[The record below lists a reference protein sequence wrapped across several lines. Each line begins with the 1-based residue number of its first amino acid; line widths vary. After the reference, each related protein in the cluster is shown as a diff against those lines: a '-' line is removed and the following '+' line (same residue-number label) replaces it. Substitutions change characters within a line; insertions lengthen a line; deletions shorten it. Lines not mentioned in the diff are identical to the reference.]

1 MNNNTTKI
9 FPVDDAVESLTK
21 VVTATYITTGSMSL
35 LGNGLVIAVMMRRCR
50 QASIFKILLTHLA
63 ICDIIFAL
71 ALIVDTPNW
80 MKKRWVYPPLF
91 CKLIPPAQFTS
102 SIAAEGTVVVIAIER
117 YRGISHPLKV
127 QWNKR
132 DISLALMV
140 SWIIALASAS
150 PFVHSLRV
158 AVVGGAKQ
166 CVEHWNDDDTKH
178 FHAAYM
184 YTIFTFIG
192 NFVLPM
198 LVLAVLYGRI
208 IVMIRKP
215 IDHVPCFE
223 QLFRKR
229 RKKDIRITRLLIFVI
244 VAFALCVLP
253 NHLGH
258 FINTKMELTSD
269 QRYKLA
275 YVMLIPY
282 PFQCVLNPII
292 YSIVDKKFR
301 KDAFQILQCQREKSR
316 RISRTMTSLFRT
328 DSVYSKKAP
337 HSEKVS
343 VSSIPNRTSREEEKS
358 F

>member
-1 MNNNTTKI
+1 MNNNTTQT
-9 FPVDDAVESLTK
+9 FHLSDDAVESLTK

-35 LGNGLVIAVMMRRCR
+35 LGNGLVIAVMMRRHR

-63 ICDIIFAL
+63 LCDIVFAL
-71 ALIVDTPNW
+71 AMIADTPNW
-80 MKKRWVYPPLF
+80 MKKRWVYPSFF
-91 CKLIPPAQFTS
+91 CKLIPPAQFAS

-132 DISLALMV
+132 DILLALTV
-140 SWIIALASAS
+140 SWFIALASAS
-150 PFVHSLRV
+150 PFIHSLKV
-158 AVVGGAKQ
+158 TVIDGVKQ
-166 CVEHWNDDDTKH
+166 CVEHWSDVHTKH
-178 FHAAYM
+178 LDAAFM
-184 YTIFTFIG
+184 YSTFTFVG
-192 NFVLPM
+192 NFIIPM
-198 LVLAVLYGRI
+198 FVLAVLYGRI
-208 IVMIRKP
+208 IVMIRRP
-215 IDHVPCFE
+215 IGHVPCFE

-229 RKKDIRITRLLIFVI
+229 QKKDIRITRLLIFVI

-258 FINTKMELTSD
+258 FINTKMDLTLD
-269 QRYKLA
+269 QRHKLA

-301 KDAFQILQCQREKSR
+301 KDAFQILRCHREKDR
-316 RISRTMTSLFRT
+316 RISRTMTSVFRT
-328 DSVYSKKAP
+328 DSIYSKKVS
-337 HSEKVS
+337 HSGKVS
-343 VSSIPNRTSREEEKS
+343 LGFILNKTEEEKS